1 MDTLTQLAL
10 LTLAAGT
17 PLVFA
22 ALGEL
27 VVEKSGVLNLGVEGM
42 MLVGAV
48 VSFIVAARTQSPW
61 LGVAAGATAA
71 AALSVIFAV
80 IARRD
85 SRTRKLTSTSAASRN
100 SSSVPWKRPVTADGR
115 PRRICADSPPR

>member
-1 MDTLTQLAL
+1 MDTVTQLVL
-10 LTLAAGT
+10 LSLAAGT

-61 LGVAAGATAA
+61 LGVAAVAP
-71 AALSVIFAV
+71 
-80 IARRD
+80 
-85 SRTRKLTSTSAASRN
+85 ASRCRC
-100 SSSVPWKRPVTADGR
+100 SAWAF
-115 PRRICADSPPR
+115 PRSPAATT